1 MSVVKIFVLVLA
13 LVGCCGIASA
23 QTAST
28 GCGGTSQPR
37 CQIVAPT
44 DQATEDYKAAIQGN
58 ETAWD
63 EYSKSQVNTPS
74 NRFQWTFIPQIPTAQ
89 CVNPLIENPL
99 KTGAVE
105 MDVCG
110 PVNTFGAFINGV
122 LAFFC
127 LIGCVAQI
135 RQALAVR

>member
-1 MSVVKIFVLVLA
+1 MRRTFA
-13 LVGCCGIASA
+13 LVAFAALLPGVAVG
-23 QTAST
+23 QTATT

-37 CQIVAPT
+37 CQVVAPT
-44 DQATEDYKAAIQGN
+44 DEYTEDFKEVIQDN
-58 ETAWD
+58 ETAWND
-63 EYSKSQVNTPS
+63 YSKSQVNTPS

-89 CVNPLIENPL
+89 CVNPAIENPL
-99 KTGAVE
+99 QTGAVE

-110 PVNTFGAFINGV
+110 PVNTFGTFINGV